1 MLYTETKAIA
11 DVHRLIWQYISHFIV
26 CLCVCLLSS
35 IHFSDMFLSLKSM
48 EFERIF
54 WERSGAYYV
63 NFEMES

>member
-1 MLYTETKAIA
+1 MLYMETKAIA

-26 CLCVCLLSS
+26 CLCVCSLSS

-48 EFERIF
+48 EFGRMF

-63 NFEMES
+63 NFKMES